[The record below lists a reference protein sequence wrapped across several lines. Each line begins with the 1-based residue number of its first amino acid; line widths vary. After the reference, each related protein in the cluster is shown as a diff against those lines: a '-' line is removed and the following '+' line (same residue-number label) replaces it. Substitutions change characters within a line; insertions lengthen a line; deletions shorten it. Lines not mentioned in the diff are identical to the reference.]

1 MERAEKAEPS
11 DTCGGFGVILRGV
24 CFPCRRIVKA
34 ALGYAG
40 RPRTRDFSFQRLCPI
55 GYQQYKHEHGMPM
68 DGIVKMLGH
77 ANTTV
82 TEKHYVKFR
91 DAAMS
96 NAKIPYSIRL
106 SGHSPARKFDRFI
119 DKSPFFIR
127 ELADNAKAGC
137 NSCNFSSNATKRPSF
152 LTALQS

>member
-1 MERAEKAEPS
+1 MERAERAEPS

-40 RPRTRDFSFQRLCPI
+40 RPRTRDFSFGGKRPVS
-55 GYQQYKHEHGMPM
+55 YQQYKHEHGMPM

-106 SGHSPARKFDRFI
+106 SGHSPRKKI
-119 DKSPFFIR
+119 
-127 ELADNAKAGC
+127 
-137 NSCNFSSNATKRPSF
+137 
-152 LTALQS
+152 

>member
-1 MERAEKAEPS
+1 MERAERAALR
-11 DTCGGFGVILRGV
+11 DACGGFGVILRGV

-40 RPRTRDFSFQRLCPI
+40 RPRTRDFSFGGKRPVS
-55 GYQQYKHEHGMPM
+55 YQQYKHEHGMPM

-106 SGHSPARKFDRFI
+106 SRHFPPQENLTDLLTKVH
-119 DKSPFFIR
+119 
-127 ELADNAKAGC
+127 
-137 NSCNFSSNATKRPSF
+137 FSSESLPIMQKRGAIPAIF
-152 LTALQS
+152 HQTQQKGRHF